1 MDPVAVRAPARSSV
15 AIQQEGDLMRA
26 SQVGLLLGA
35 LLGLAL
41 VLEGFGEMLIVALI
55 AAIGWVVARVVEG
68 ELDLTEYLSGRRTRT
83 RQDR

>member
-1 MDPVAVRAPARSSV
+1 MRS
-15 AIQQEGDLMRA
+15 

-55 AAIGWVVARVVEG
+55 AAIGWVVARVAEG
-68 ELDLTEYLSGRRTRT
+68 ELDLTEFLGGRNTRK
-83 RQDR
+83 DR

>member
-1 MDPVAVRAPARSSV
+1 
-15 AIQQEGDLMRA
+15 MRP

-55 AAIGWVVARVVEG
+55 SFVGWVIARVVEG
-68 ELDLTEYLSGRRTRT
+68 DLDLTEYLSGRKGTNPPGR
-83 RQDR
+83 